1 MVRERSNEKMISK
14 EKEKWG
20 HGHIGGV
27 LSAETANNA
36 AIGGAL
42 IPLLALGIPGD
53 AAGVQF
59 IAALN
64 IQGIQ
69 VGPMFMR
76 EQPQIVYM
84 IFVGALLSGI
94 VVLLYETLGM
104 KTFPALLKIPYHFL
118 YSAVIMLA
126 FIGAYMST
134 NSFFGMIVAIFFCI
148 LGVPSLPFLMTFI
161 LSPMLEINIR
171 RGMSYSANGIK
182 EFFSFAKHPISASFI
197 LLGILVLLF
206 GFLSPLFKKLGRKNK
221 PEA

>member
-1 MVRERSNEKMISK
+1 MKKMISVCL
-14 EKEKWG
+14 
-20 HGHIGGV
+20 V
-27 LSAETANNA
+27 L
-36 AIGGAL
+36 L

-64 IQGIQ
+64 IHGIQ
-69 VGPMFMR
+69 IGPMFMR

-104 KTFPALLKIPYHFL
+104 KTFPALLKIPYHYL

-134 NSFFGMIVAIFFCI
+134 NSFYGLIVAICCCI
-148 LGVPSLPFLMTFI
+148 LGVLFDCFGIPSLPFLMTFI

-171 RGMSYSANGIK
+171 RGMSYSANGLK
-182 EFFSFAKHPISASFI
+182 EFFSFARHPISAFFI
-197 LLGILVLLF
+197 ILGILVLLF
-206 GFLSPLFKKLGRKNK
+206 GFLSPVLKKAFKKNK
-221 PEA
+221 KAEAAE